1 MGERAIDN
9 GYRMSGDAAH
19 CMACGRKF
27 YKEKRRS
34 MVTDGEREWRVA
46 TTGLGLDWTP
56 VAIPAPISSD
66 GPSTFQFAEKT

>member
-46 TTGLGLDWTP
+46 TTGLGLGLDPCRDSGPDQQRRPIHFP
-56 VAIPAPISSD
+56 VC
-66 GPSTFQFAEKT
+66 